1 MFLNTYIVD
10 VLLNILKGAKITLLV
25 FGLTLLSSIPL
36 GMLGSILKRVNFRP
50 FKALKGNK
58 FFKFISNFNP
68 LRFILDIYTWVIR
81 GTPLLLQ
88 LFFVLYGI
96 PIIFKISF
104 DRFSAA
110 LITFIINYSAYFIE
124 IFRGGMDSISKG
136 QFEAC
141 KVLSFTRSQMY
152 LYVILPQTFKKTL
165 PTIANEAINLIKDT
179 ALMASIAIADLLMIA
194 KEEVNHS
201 FRFEAYFVAAIVY
214 LFLTYFIVF
223 VFKKIEKKYNFYN

>member
-58 FFKFISNFNP
+58 FFKIISNFNP

-141 KVLSFTRSQMY
+141 KVL
-152 LYVILPQTFKKTL
+152 
-165 PTIANEAINLIKDT
+165 
-179 ALMASIAIADLLMIA
+179 
-194 KEEVNHS
+194 
-201 FRFEAYFVAAIVY
+201 
-214 LFLTYFIVF
+214 LT
-223 VFKKIEKKYNFYN
+223 NSLN